1 MLYKLMRWSRQ
12 IRIWLG
18 GNKGREERFKL
29 FQILPRIGDIDF
41 RRKLIP
47 LMYQENLFSHTFKH
61 QIATVRRL
69 ALDGKHQY
77 HLRLY
82 DDNGIM
88 IVTGHWEYD
97 YFTSQAKHLR
107 GEDLRALNESE
118 IATIKRV
125 FHQ

>member
-1 MLYKLMRWSRQ
+1 MIYRLLRWSRQ

-47 LMYQENLFSHTFKH
+47 LMYQENLFSHTFKD
-61 QIATVRRL
+61 QIATVRKL
-69 ALDGKHQY
+69 SEDGKHQY

-82 DDNGIM
+82 SDGW
-88 IVTGHWEYD
+88 VTGHYEMD
-97 YFTSQAKHLR
+97 YYMYQKEHLD
-107 GEDLRALNESE
+107 GKDLRKLTRKEKLYIGVALDL
-118 IATIKRV
+118 
-125 FHQ
+125 